1 MSFAGAMKSV
11 IWRRQDNVYTGGCTG
26 GIALCWAG
34 CLLWAWR
41 YCGAATM
48 NESDIGAFIGY
59 CVGSFGVGYFIG
71 LKIKAIKQFV
81 ESI

>member
-1 MSFAGAMKSV
+1 M
-11 IWRRQDNVYTGGCTG
+11 T
-26 GIALCWAG
+26 
-34 CLLWAWR
+34 
-41 YCGAATM
+41 
-48 NESDIGAFIGY
+48 ESDIGAFIGY